1 MRTEKTAA
9 DPIHHPDY
17 RFESESGGIQAYRH
31 RANGLQVLFMR
42 EASAP
47 VATFMITYRVGSR
60 NERPGLTGATHFL
73 EHLMFKG
80 SRNFN
85 RQNGRT
91 VFSTLQNLG
100 ARVNATTWLDRT
112 NYYELLPR
120 EHLSLAAEIEADR
133 MRGALLLEEDVESE
147 RTVILNE
154 LDRGEN
160 EPIRKLYHSVWS
172 TAFVEHPYHHPTIG
186 WREDV
191 EGTSP
196 DGLRGF
202 YDTFYWPNNATV
214 SVIGDVEAREAL
226 NTVSRH
232 FGEIPASPSPIPD
245 IDIVEPPQAEER
257 RVVVERAGQLGAVM
271 VAYKQPPA
279 HHADADRLAIL
290 AVVLA
295 NGKASRLH
303 RRLTDRG
310 LTSGVYSSPSGL
322 RDPGLFHV
330 LAPLAPDVEH
340 GQVEQEI
347 LEEIQSIQTDGIADA
362 ELERAKNQVRSAEA
376 YSRDGSYAIASEL
389 NEAIAAGDW
398 QLYTKAVERAEQVTV
413 EDVQRVARE
422 YCVAS
427 GRTIGYYRP
436 TGSNGLQDT

>member
-1 MRTEKTAA
+1 
-9 DPIHHPDY
+9 
-17 RFESESGGIQAYRH
+17 
-31 RANGLQVLFMR
+31 
-42 EASAP
+42 
-47 VATFMITYRVGSR
+47 SR

-85 RQNGRT
+85 RENGRT
-91 VFSTLQNLG
+91 VFTTLQTLG
-100 ARVNATTWLDRT
+100 ARVNATTWFDRT

-133 MRGALLLEEDVESE
+133 MRGALLLPEDVESE

-172 TAFVEHPYHHPTIG
+172 TAFEEHPYHHPTIG

-191 EGTSP
+191 ENTSP

-202 YDTFYWPNNATV
+202 YDTYYWPNNATV
-214 SVIGDVEAREAL
+214 SVIGDVEAMDAL
-226 NTVSRH
+226 DTISEH
-232 FGEIPASPSPIPD
+232 FGGIASSNSPIPD
-245 IDIVEPPQAEER
+245 IDVIEPPQEEER
-257 RVVVERAGQLGAVM
+257 RVVVERVGQLGAVM
-271 VAYKQPPA
+271 IAFKQPPA
-279 HHADADRLAIL
+279 QHPDADRLAML

-295 NGKASRLH
+295 GGKASRLH

-310 LTSGVYSSPSGL
+310 LTAGVYSSPSGL
-322 RDPGLFHV
+322 RDPGLFYV
-330 LAPLAPDVEH
+330 LAPLAPDVKHE
-340 GQVEQEI
+340 QVEKEI
-347 LEEIQSIQTDGIADA
+347 LEELESIQADGISEAVIV
-362 ELERAKNQVRSAEA
+362 RAKNQVRSAEA

-398 QLYTKAVERAEQVTV
+398 QLYTKAVERAERVTAK
-413 EDVQRVARE
+413 DVQLVAQQ
-422 YCVAS
+422 YCVEPV
-427 GRTIGYYRP
+427 RTIGYYRP
-436 TGSNGLQDT
+436 TGPMEGKPSEEL

>member
-1 MRTEKTAA
+1 MRTDDTTVAPV
-9 DPIHHPDY
+9 DHPDFT
-17 RFESESGGIQAYRH
+17 FESQSGGIQAYRH

-42 EASAP
+42 ESSAP

-60 NERPGLTGATHFL
+60 NEGPGLTGATHFL

-80 SRNFN
+80 STNFN
-85 RQNGRT
+85 RENGRT
-91 VFSTLQNLG
+91 VFTTLQNLG
-100 ARVNATTWLDRT
+100 ARVNATTWFDRT

-120 EHLSLAAEIEADR
+120 EHLSLAAQIEADR
-133 MRGALLLEEDVESE
+133 MRGALLLAEDIESE

-172 TAFVEHPYHHPTIG
+172 TAFAEHPYHHPTIG

-191 EGTSP
+191 ENTSQ
-196 DGLRGF
+196 DGLRSF

-214 SVIGDVEAREAL
+214 SVIGDVEAKQAL
-226 NTVSRH
+226 DTVSRH
-232 FGEIPASPSPIPD
+232 FGNITASPLSIPD
-245 IDIVEPPQAEER
+245 LDISEPPQEEER
-257 RVVVERAGQLGAVM
+257 RLVVERAGQLGAVM
-271 VAYKQPPA
+271 IAFKQPPA
-279 HHADADRLAIL
+279 HHPDTDHLAML

-310 LTSGVYSSPSGL
+310 MTSGVYSSPSGL

-330 LAPLAPDVEH
+330 LAPLAPDVAHE
-340 GQVEQEI
+340 QVENEI
-347 LEEIQSIQTDGIADA
+347 LEEIESIRVDGISDA
-362 ELERAKNQVRSAEA
+362 ELTRAKSQFRSAEA

-398 QLYTKAVERAEQVTV
+398 QLYTTAVERAERVSV
-413 EDVQRVARE
+413 EDVQRVAQQ
-422 YCVAS
+422 YCAES
-427 GRTIGYYRP
+427 ARTVGYYRP
-436 TGSNGLQDT
+436 VGPNNTPDQ